1 MADLAA
7 QEFDPDVY
15 QAFMEGYVRR
25 INEATLR
32 VPISGIKIGTAKY
45 SRLAQINLKSGII
58 TFSRFAI
65 ENVPERGRRYLVI
78 HELSHVKEASHNKRF
93 WEIVGYYEPN
103 YRKIGRAL
111 DLAFKKNVQL
121 EDRRPARK
129 PPAAAKEKLP
139 ESRLFYAPVQL
150 EIPLYDHIGLPAN
163 RKAARKTN
171 IIKGTPVKGMPLPQ
185 GTSVNKEGLST
196 RGVLSIYDDGSYDC
210 DGGTGDDWA
219 DSFSGVIFGGAEDEL
234 DMNRIWEAIT

>member
-1 MADLAA
+1 MFDPAV
-7 QEFDPDVY
+7 QNFDPDVY

-32 VPISGIKIGTAKY
+32 VPVSGIKIGTAKY
-45 SRLAQINLKSGII
+45 SRLAQINLKSGVI

-103 YRKIGRAL
+103 YRKISKAL

-121 EDRRPARK
+121 EERRLSKKQAIVR
-129 PPAAAKEKLP
+129 KEKP
-139 ESRLFYAPVQL
+139 AVSHLFYSPVQL
-150 EIPLYDHIGLPAN
+150 EIPLLDNFGLPAN
-163 RKAARKTN
+163 REVGKGDIARGMARGN
-171 IIKGTPVKGMPLPQ
+171 GEKGSYHRNNLPEQ
-185 GTSVNKEGLST
+185 LVSGWNVYEAS
-196 RGVLSIYDDGSYDC
+196 SYDC
-210 DGGTGDDWA
+210 DGGAGDDWA
-219 DSFSGVIFGGAEDEL
+219 DNISGIMFGGAEEE
-234 DMNRIWEAIT
+234 MNLADIWASIT